1 MSPRR
6 PPRGRTSHS
15 GGVRSLLRAAWVE
28 YERDRARYL
37 AVAMVYYALVSLVPL
52 LLLLLSALGLLLRF
66 SVSAAEVEQ
75 QVLLA
80 VEASFGA
87 ELRGSVER
95 ALSSLQE
102 QSIAAMAVSLAGL
115 VLTASVLFRQL
126 RVGFRAIWGL
136 DPPLIAGSLR
146 AAMRATLVERIVAFA
161 MVLGGGVLLV
171 VAIALIT
178 VSQWF
183 DRWLG
188 TLPLVGVAAG
198 WLPAA
203 GSSLLLAAITFT
215 VLFKVLPPVRVRW
228 RDIGLAVLLC
238 ASAWVAAGELLALS
252 GDLFGAS
259 SVAGALGSLLAAM
272 LWLNAVSQLLFFGAE
287 VCKVSAARGRPE
299 RPGSPGD
306 DGRSAA

>member
-1 MSPRR
+1 MRV
-6 PPRGRTSHS
+6 G
-15 GGVRSLLRAAWVE
+15 SLVRAAWVE

-66 SVSAAEVEQ
+66 SASAAEAEQ

-80 VEASFGA
+80 IDASFGA
-87 ELRGSVER
+87 ELRGAIER
-95 ALSSLQE
+95 ALGSLQE

-146 AAMRATLVERIVAFA
+146 AVVRATLLERIVAFA

-171 VAIALIT
+171 VALVLIT

-188 TLPLVGVAAG
+188 ALPLVGATAG

-203 GSSLLLAAITFT
+203 GSSLLLAAITFA
-215 VLFKVLPPVRVRW
+215 VLFKLLPPVRVRW
-228 RDIGLAVLLC
+228 RDIGLAVVLC
-238 ASAWVAAGELLALS
+238 ASAWVAAAELLALS
-252 GDLFGAS
+252 GGLFGAS

-272 LWLNAVSQLLFFGAE
+272 LWMNLVSQLLFFGAE
-287 VCKVSAARGRPE
+287 LCKVSATSGTLVR
-299 RPGSPGD
+299 
-306 DGRSAA
+306 